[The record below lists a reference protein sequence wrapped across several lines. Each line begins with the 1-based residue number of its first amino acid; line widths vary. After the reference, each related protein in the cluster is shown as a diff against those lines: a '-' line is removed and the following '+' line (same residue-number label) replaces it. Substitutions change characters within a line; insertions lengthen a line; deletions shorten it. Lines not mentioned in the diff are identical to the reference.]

1 MAFPSTARRRK
12 VPTVLQME
20 VTECGAACLSMVL
33 GYYGRFEPL
42 EKLREA
48 CGVSRNGSKASL
60 LLRAARTYGLEAQ
73 GYRVLTP
80 DLDGLRTPM
89 ILFWNF
95 EHFVVYE
102 GRSRDGKLFYLNDP
116 ASGPTVVD
124 RETFER
130 SYTGVALEFRKGP
143 EFRKGGKP
151 AGVIRSMLPLLRGT
165 KSVMAA
171 VIWGGL
177 LLVLPGVILP
187 SLMQIFVDRV
197 MLGSTQWL
205 VPLLI
210 FFCLTVM
217 LQILLRSLV
226 LLALRRG
233 ELQLAVNRTMEM
245 MQWLFRMPM
254 SFFTQRSQ
262 GDLQTRVE
270 LNSSVANVAFG
281 TLADNVVKLVTAL
294 FFLGLM
300 LQFSLLLSGLT
311 VGFVLLN
318 FCFIL
323 LVKKRR
329 QVQNQ
334 SLTMLSMRMLS
345 SVLTGVGMM
354 ENLRAAGREDSMFR
368 DWTSRLAEIKRK
380 QLRFQLDITCF
391 NTIPGALN
399 AVGNVLVLCVGAWLI
414 VNGDLTLGGMFAF
427 QSLTSSFTAPFT
439 SLLMAGADLQ
449 TMKADVDRLNDVYKH
464 KPESTFRQ
472 PAPGAPPAAPADYV
486 HLEMRNVCFGYS
498 RTEPPLL
505 EDFNL
510 SVKPGH
516 RVALVGRSGSGKS
529 TVARLVNGT
538 LTPWSGEILLNGRPL
553 SDYTREEFYALVGT
567 VDQSIMLFS
576 GTVGEN
582 LTLFAP
588 GYEAGVLQQAVR
600 DAAIEQ
606 ELIARGAMLDQQV
619 EENGRN
625 FSGGQCQRLEIA
637 RTLAQR
643 TPLLIL
649 DEATS
654 ALDPV
659 TEVEIDKAVRRSG
672 CACIVVAHRLST
684 IRDCDEI
691 IMMEQGRIAERGT
704 HEELMA
710 LGGSYAAMVQL
721 EQGKE
726 VPRG

>member
-1 MAFPSTARRRK
+1 MARPSTARRRK

-20 VTECGAACLSMVL
+20 ITECGAASLSMIL

-42 EKLREA
+42 EKLREE

-60 LLRAARTYGLEAQ
+60 VLRAARTYGLEAQ

-116 ASGPTVVD
+116 ACGPRVVD
-124 RETFER
+124 RETFEN
-130 SYTGVALEFRKGP
+130 SYTGVALEFKKGP
-143 EFRKGGKP
+143 QFKKGGKP
-151 AGVIRSMLPLLRGT
+151 AGVIRSMLPMLRGT
-165 KSVMAA
+165 QSVMSA

-177 LLVLPGVILP
+177 LLVLPGLILP
-187 SLMQIFVDRV
+187 ALMQIFIDRV

-210 FFCLTVM
+210 FFCVTIL
-217 LQILLRSLV
+217 LQMLLRSLV

-233 ELQLAVNRTMEM
+233 ELQLAVNKTMEM
-245 MQWLFRMPM
+245 MLWLYRMPL
-254 SFFTQRSQ
+254 SFFKQRTQ
-262 GDLQTRVE
+262 GDLQTRVA
-270 LNSSVANVAFG
+270 LNSSVANVAFS
-281 TLADNVVKLVTAL
+281 TLADNVVKLLTAL

-300 LQFSLLLSGLT
+300 LQFSVVLSAVT
-311 VGFVLLN
+311 VGFILLN
-318 FCFIL
+318 FLFVL
-323 LVKKRR
+323 FVNKKR
-329 QVQNQ
+329 QILNQ

-368 DWTSRLAEIKRK
+368 DWTGKLAELNQK
-380 QLRFQLDITCF
+380 QLQFQVNITYF
-391 NTIPGALN
+391 NTIPSFLN
-399 AVGNVLVLCVGAWLI
+399 SVGNVLVLCVGAWLI
-414 VNGDLTLGGMFAF
+414 VDGSLTLGGMFAF
-427 QSLTSSFTAPFT
+427 QALTSSFTEPFT
-439 SLLMAGADLQ
+439 ALLMAGAELQ
-449 TMKADVDRLNDVYKH
+449 TMKADVDRLNDVYKYE
-464 KPESTFRQ
+464 PEKTFRL
-472 PAPGAPPAAPADYV
+472 PAPDEDPVIPADYAK
-486 HLEMRNVCFGYS
+486 LEMRHISFGYS
-498 RTEPPLL
+498 KTEAPLL

-510 SVKPGH
+510 VVKPGQ
-516 RVALVGRSGSGKS
+516 RVALVGHSGSGKS
-529 TVARLVNGT
+529 TVARLANGT
-538 LTPWSGEILLNGRPL
+538 LTPWSGEILLNDRPL
-553 SDYTREEFYALVGT
+553 SDYTRDEFYALVGT

-576 GTVGEN
+576 GTIGEN

-588 GYEAGVLQQAVR
+588 TYEAGVLQQAVR

-606 ELIARGAMLDQQV
+606 ELIARGPMLEQRV

-659 TEVEIDKAVRRSG
+659 TEVQIDKAVRRSG

-691 IMMEQGRIAERGT
+691 IMMDHGRIAERGT
-704 HEELMA
+704 HAELMA
-710 LGGSYAAMVQL
+710 LGGIYAAMAQL

-726 VPRG
+726 AQHA

>member
-1 MAFPSTARRRK
+1 MARPSTARRRK

-20 VTECGAACLSMVL
+20 VTECGAACLAMIL
-33 GYYGRFEPL
+33 AYYGRFEPL
-42 EKLREA
+42 EKLREE

-60 LLRAARTYGLEAQ
+60 VLRAARNYGLEAQ
-73 GYRVLTP
+73 GYRVLTA
-80 DLDGLRTPM
+80 DLDHLRTPM
-89 ILFWNF
+89 ILFWDF

-102 GRSRDGKLFYLNDP
+102 GRSRDGKFFYLNDP
-116 ASGPTVVD
+116 GAGPRVVD
-124 RETFER
+124 RETFEN
-130 SYTGVALEFRKGP
+130 SYTGVALECKKGP
-143 EFRKGGKP
+143 TFKKGGRP
-151 AGVIRSMLPLLRGT
+151 VGVIRSMLPMLRGT
-165 KSVMAA
+165 QSVMGA

-177 LLVLPGVILP
+177 LLVLPGLILP
-187 SLMQIFVDRV
+187 ALMQIFVDRV

-210 FFCLTVM
+210 FFCMTM
-217 LQILLRSLV
+217 LLQGLLRWLV

-233 ELQLAVNRTMEM
+233 ELQLAVNKTMEM
-245 MQWLFRMPM
+245 MQWLYRMPM
-254 SFFTQRSQ
+254 SFFKQRTQ
-262 GDLQTRVE
+262 GDLQTRVS
-270 LNSSVANVAFG
+270 LNSSVANVAFS

-300 LQFSLLLSGLT
+300 LQFSLLLSAVT

-318 FCFIL
+318 FLFV
-323 LVKKRR
+323 LVVNKKR
-329 QVQNQ
+329 QILNQ

-354 ENLRAAGREDSMFR
+354 ENLRAAGREDAMFR
-368 DWTSRLAEIKRK
+368 DWTGKLAELNQK
-380 QLRFQLDITCF
+380 QLQFQINITYF
-391 NTIPGALN
+391 NTMPSFLN

-414 VNGDLTLGGMFAF
+414 VNGSLTLGGMFAF
-427 QSLTSSFTAPFT
+427 QALTASFTEPFT
-439 SLLMAGADLQ
+439 ALLMAGAQLQ
-449 TMKADVDRLNDVYKH
+449 TMKADVDRLNDVYKYE
-464 KPESTFRQ
+464 PDTTFRL
-472 PAPGAPPAAPADYV
+472 PATDEAPAIPADYAK
-486 HLEMRNVCFGYS
+486 LEMRHVTFGYS
-498 RTEPPLL
+498 KMEAPLL

-510 SVKPGH
+510 VVKPGQ
-516 RVALVGRSGSGKS
+516 RIALVGHSGSGKS
-529 TVARLVNGT
+529 TVARLANGT
-538 LTPWSGEILLNGRPL
+538 LTPWSGEILINDRPM

-588 GYEAGVLQQAVR
+588 GYEAGVLQKAVR
-600 DAAIEQ
+600 DAAIEH
-606 ELIARGAMLDQQV
+606 ELIARGPMLEQRV
-619 EENGRN
+619 EEGGRN

-659 TEVEIDKAVRRSG
+659 TEVAIDKAVRRSG

-691 IMMEQGRIAERGT
+691 IMMNQGRIQERGT
-704 HEELMA
+704 HEELIA
-710 LGGSYAAMVQL
+710 LGGIYATMVQL

-726 VPRG
+726 GCDA

>member
-1 MAFPSTARRRK
+1 MAFPSSARRRK

-20 VTECGAACLSMVL
+20 ITECGAACLAMVL
-33 GYYGRFEPL
+33 GYYGRYEPL
-42 EKLREA
+42 EKLREE
-48 CGVSRNGSKASL
+48 CGVSRSGSKASL
-60 LLRAARTYGLEAQ
+60 ILRAARTYGLEAQ
-73 GYRVLTP
+73 GFRVLTP
-80 DLDGLRTPM
+80 DLDSLRTPM

-102 GRSRDGKLFYLNDP
+102 GRSRNGRYFYLNDP
-116 ASGPTVVD
+116 ACGPVVVD

-143 EFRKGGKP
+143 NFRKGGRP
-151 AGVIRSMLPLLRGT
+151 AGVIRSMLPMLRGT
-165 KSVMAA
+165 QSVMGA

-177 LLVLPGVILP
+177 LLVLPGLLLP
-187 SLMQIFVDRV
+187 ALMQIFVDRV

-210 FFCLTVM
+210 FFCITVAVQ
-217 LQILLRSLV
+217 LLLRSLV

-233 ELQLAVNRTMEM
+233 ELQIAVNRTMEM

-254 SFFTQRSQ
+254 SFFTRRSQ

-270 LNSSVANVAFG
+270 LNSSVANVAFS
-281 TLADNVVKLVTAL
+281 TVADNVVKLVTAL

-300 LQFSLLLSGLT
+300 LQFSVLLSAVT
-311 VGFVLLN
+311 VGFILLN
-318 FCFIL
+318 FLFVLIIN
-323 LVKKRR
+323 KRR
-329 QVQNQ
+329 QILNQ

-368 DWTSRLAEIKRK
+368 DWTSRLAELNRK
-380 QLRFQLDITCF
+380 QLRFQLGVTYF
-391 NTIPGALN
+391 NTIPGALD

-414 VNGDLTLGGMFAF
+414 VNGSLTLGGMFAF
-427 QSLTSSFTAPFT
+427 QALTAAFTAPFT
-439 SLLMAGADLQ
+439 ALLMSGAELQ
-449 TMKADVDRLNDVYKH
+449 TMKADVDRLHDVYKYE
-464 KPESTFRQ
+464 PESTFRS
-472 PAPGAPPAAPADYV
+472 PEDGAQAAAPADYA
-486 HLEMRNVCFGYS
+486 HLELRNITFGYS

-505 EDFNL
+505 QDFSL
-510 SVKPGH
+510 SVKPGQ

-529 TVARLVNGT
+529 TVARLANGT
-538 LTPWSGEILLNGRPL
+538 LQPWSGEILLNERPL
-553 SDYTREEFYALVGT
+553 SDYTREEFYAMVGT

-588 GYEAGVLQQAVR
+588 SYEAGVLQQAVR

-606 ELIARGAMLDQQV
+606 ELSARGPMLDQQV

-691 IMMEQGRIAERGT
+691 IMMDQGQIAERGT
-704 HEELMA
+704 HDELMK
-710 LGGSYAAMVQL
+710 LGGAYAAMVML

-726 VPRG
+726 VQHD

>member
-1 MAFPSTARRRK
+1 MNFFSKSRRRK

-20 VTECGAACLSMVL
+20 VTECGAACLSMIL
-33 GYYGRFEPL
+33 AYYGRYEPL

-60 LLRAARTYGLEAQ
+60 VLRAARSFGLEAQ
-73 GYRVLTP
+73 GYRVLMP
-80 DLDGLRTPM
+80 DLDQLRTPM

-102 GRSRDGKLFYLNDP
+102 GRSWNGKYFYLNDP
-116 ASGPTVVD
+116 AAGPVVVD
-124 RETFER
+124 RETFEN
-130 SYTGVALEFRKGP
+130 SYTGVALEFCKGKD
-143 EFRKGGKP
+143 FKKGGRP
-151 AGVIRSMLPLLRGT
+151 VGVIRSMLPMLSGMQ
-165 KSVMAA
+165 SVMGA

-177 LLVLPGVILP
+177 LLVLPGIVLP

-210 FFCLTVM
+210 FFCLTMVV
-217 LQILLRSLV
+217 QVLLRSLV

-233 ELQLAVNRTMEM
+233 ELQLAVNKTMQM
-245 MQWLFRMPM
+245 MHWLFTMPM
-254 SFFTQRSQ
+254 SFFQQRSQ

-270 LNSSVANVAFG
+270 LNSTVANVAFS
-281 TLADNVVKLVTAL
+281 TVADNVVKLLTAL

-300 LQFSLLLSGLT
+300 LQFSLLLSALT
-311 VGFVLLN
+311 VSFVLLN
-318 FCFIL
+318 FVFA
-323 LVKKRR
+323 VVVSKKR
-329 QVQNQ
+329 QVLNQ
-334 SLTMLSMRMLS
+334 SLTTLSMRMLS
-345 SVLTGVGMM
+345 SVISGVAMM
-354 ENLRAAGREDSMFR
+354 ETMRAAGREDSMFR
-368 DWTSRLAEIKRK
+368 DWTSRLAELNRK
-380 QLRFQLDITCF
+380 QLRFQLNITCF
-391 NTIPGALN
+391 NTLPSALN
-399 AVGNVLVLCVGAWLI
+399 AIGDVLVLCVGAWLI
-414 VNGDLTLGGMFAF
+414 VQGQLTLGGMFAF
-427 QSLTSSFTAPFT
+427 QALTSAFTEPFTA
-439 SLLMAGADLQ
+439 LLMAGAELQ

-464 KPESTFRQ
+464 EPEQIFRL
-472 PAPGAPPAAPADYV
+472 PAPDETAPIPADYAR
-486 HLEMRNVCFGYS
+486 LEMRHISFGYS
-498 RTEPPLL
+498 KTEPPLL

-510 SVKPGH
+510 TVEPGH

-529 TVARLVNGT
+529 TVARLANGT
-538 LTPWSGEILLNGRPL
+538 VSPWSGEILLNDRPL
-553 SDYTREEFYALVGT
+553 SAYTREEFYSLVGT

-576 GTVGEN
+576 GSVGEN

-588 GYEAGVLQQAVR
+588 SYEAGVLQKAVR
-600 DAAIEQ
+600 DASIEQ
-606 ELIARGAMLDQQV
+606 ELIARGSMLDQRV

-637 RTLAQR
+637 RTLALR

-659 TEVEIDKAVRRSG
+659 TEVQIDQAVRRIG

-691 IMMEQGRIAERGT
+691 IMMDGGKIVERGT
-704 HEELMA
+704 HDELME
-710 LGGSYAAMVQL
+710 LGGAYAAMVQL

-726 VPRG
+726 VDHV